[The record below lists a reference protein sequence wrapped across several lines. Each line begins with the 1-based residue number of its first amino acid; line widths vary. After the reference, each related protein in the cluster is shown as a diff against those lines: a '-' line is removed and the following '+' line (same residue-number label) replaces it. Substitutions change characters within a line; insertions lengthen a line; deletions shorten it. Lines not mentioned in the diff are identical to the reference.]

1 MRPSNARY
9 AIMRLSYSTLWCGVS
24 HRKHAP
30 APYLLLTLVSVPLAA
45 TRQHT
50 ESGIPPL
57 VFENWPVHAGTDQN
71 SCSTTAQQ
79 LSIGALLIRAC
90 NFVRTETF
98 PNEAVILSRRSR
110 HQLSYQQAQDIA
122 DGRPPPEFSGAEV
135 ADLRAMLDLLVHVTD
150 AWRARRV
157 EVGLCG
163 ASSGLPEV
171 AAVQGGCRV

>member
-1 MRPSNARY
+1 MRPFNARY
-9 AIMRLSYSTLWCGVS
+9 AIMRLSYSTLWCQVS
-24 HRKHAP
+24 NRKHAP
-30 APYLLLTLVSVPLAA
+30 APYLLLTLVSMPLAA
-45 TRQHT
+45 TCTRQHT

-57 VFENWPVHAGTDQN
+57 VFENWPVHAGTGQN
-71 SCSTTAQQ
+71 SYSTTAQQ
-79 LSIGALLIRAC
+79 RSIGAVLSRAC
-90 NFVRTETF
+90 NFAVSTETL

-163 ASSGLPEV
+163 ALV
-171 AAVQGGCRV
+171 DFLKWV